1 MKANKM
7 KNRTFKIDDVLW
19 QEIEKMKSKTRMNK
33 SVIIRIA
40 IIQYLN
46 KLQKSFELE
55 YDKDLKNYLE
65 EE

>member
-7 KNRTFKIDDVLW
+7 KNRTFKIDDELW